1 MPDQPDGIENNENC
15 VSMDTFGMGA
25 WEDKQCDEKLGFVC
39 RMSVAPPVTPT
50 LPPKSPVV
58 DQGQMYDCQE
68 GWMGYRSNCYFVN
81 RTKTTWQGAVSYCR
95 LNGAELTSIAEE
107 GEHDFITSQLPNKF

>member
-1 MPDQPDGIENNENC
+1 
-15 VSMDTFGMGA
+15 
-25 WEDKQCDEKLGFVC
+25 
-39 RMSVAPPVTPT
+39 
-50 LPPKSPVV
+50 
-58 DQGQMYDCQE
+58 MYDCQE

-107 GEHDFITSQLPNKF
+107 GEHDFITSQLPNSKSF